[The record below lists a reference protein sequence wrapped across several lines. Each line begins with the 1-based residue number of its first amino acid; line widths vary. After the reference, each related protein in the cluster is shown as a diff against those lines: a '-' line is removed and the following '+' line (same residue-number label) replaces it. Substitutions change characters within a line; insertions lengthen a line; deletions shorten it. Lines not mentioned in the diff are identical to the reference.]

1 MTEIGIKRKKHEIRV
16 AGKLF
21 EFYLIPVIVEELLI
35 KHDEAFSEFGE
46 KIKASEDFDSMGTI
60 INERNKACGG
70 ILFDALQAL
79 VEANGIEFDAGW
91 WKASIDYQG
100 ILEIISTM
108 KVVEYADK
116 IDKKKVSQ

>member
-35 KHDEAFSEFGE
+35 KHDEVYGEIGE
-46 KIKASEDFDSMGTI
+46 KIKASEDFDSMGTFV
-60 INERNKACGG
+60 NERNKMCGG

-79 VEANGIEFDAGW
+79 VKRMALNLTLDGGSQILII
-91 WKASIDYQG
+91 KASWKSS
-100 ILEIISTM
+100 LP
-108 KVVEYADK
+108 
-116 IDKKKVSQ
+116 